1 MLNGKRSY
9 IVKARVG
16 KSYLGYDLNAE
27 KNSLDS
33 PFGDL
38 GFGDWTTPVIM
49 TSSSA
54 LSDAGVT
61 GLKPLERSTG
71 ARCDSDDDL

>member
-1 MLNGKRSY
+1 MLNGKHSY

-16 KSYLGYDLNAE
+16 ESYLGYDLNAE

-38 GFGDWTTPVIM
+38 VFGDWTTPVMM

>member
-1 MLNGKRSY
+1 MLNERRSY
-9 IVKARVG
+9 IVKA
-16 KSYLGYDLNAE
+16 KLDESYLGYDLNAE

-38 GFGDWTTPVIM
+38 VFGDWTTPVMM